1 MVADNSKFPAPA
13 YRDTVLAPLF
23 DGTKTHFWDEL
34 MRLHRAHGVML
45 AEQGICTAAEIGRIL
60 EALADIEAQITPEKL
75 VYDGNVEDVFFLVEQ
90 ELAKRLGVDLAGK
103 LHTGRSRNDMD
114 HTIFKLRLK
123 RRLDDVVGSLLSLLD
138 TLLSIAERNKNT
150 IIVAYTHGQP
160 AQPSTFAHYLGAFI
174 EVLLRD
180 IERLTLARHQ
190 VDRCSMGAA
199 AITTTGFDI
208 NRERMAELLG
218 FAAAQE
224 NSYGCIAACDYVTAA
239 YAALKVMF
247 INIGRFVQ
255 DMNQWTGFEVGQL
268 TVPDAY
274 VQISSIMPQK
284 RNPVPVEHLRL
295 IASLG
300 AGHCDT
306 ITNTMHNTPFTDMND
321 SEGEVQISGY
331 QAFAAAER
339 LLQLLAGF
347 MDAVQINSEKVRNH
361 IDETCITITELA
373 DTLVRADSISFRQ
386 AHSVCAALAK
396 QIVGRGETLS
406 KVPFSTFVVAY
417 QDALGHAPSLTEE
430 TFRHAL
436 TPEHFVSVRERFGG
450 PGPSAIAASLSRYR
464 TALVG
469 CREALRSGMAAMTA
483 ADALLDRRVRDCLP
497 ASAQTDRS

>member
-23 DGTKTHFWDEL
+23 DGTKNHFWGEL

-45 AEQGICTAAEIGRIL
+45 AEQEICTATEISQIL
-60 EALADIEAQITPEKL
+60 KALADIEARIEPENL

-90 ELAKRLGVDLAGK
+90 ELAGRLGIDLAGK

-123 RRLDDVVGSLLSLLD
+123 RHLDDVVGSLLSVLD
-138 TLLSIAERNKNT
+138 TLLSVAARNQTT
-150 IIVAYTHGQP
+150 IIIAYTHGQP

-180 IERLTLARHQ
+180 IERLTLARQQ

-208 NRERMAELLG
+208 NRERVAELLG

-224 NSYGCIAACDYVTAA
+224 NSYGCIAACDYVTAS

-247 INIGRFVQ
+247 INIGRFIQ
-255 DMNQWTGFEVGQL
+255 DMNQWTGFEVSQL

-331 QAFAAAER
+331 QAFAAAKR
-339 LLQLLAGF
+339 LLRLLAGF
-347 MDAVQINSEKVRNH
+347 IDAVQINDEKVRTH
-361 IDETCITITELA
+361 IDQACITITELA
-373 DTLVRADSISFRQ
+373 DTLVRTEDISFRQ
-386 AHSVCAALAK
+386 AHAVSATLAN
-396 QIVGRGETLS
+396 QIVGCGKTLS
-406 KVPFSTFVVAY
+406 TVPFSTFVAAY
-417 QDALGHAPSLTEE
+417 QDSLGRAPSLTEE
-430 TFRHAL
+430 TFRRAI
-436 TPEHFVSVRERFGG
+436 TPEHFVSVRERLGG
-450 PGPSAIAASLSRYR
+450 PGPKAIAASLSRYR
-464 TALVG
+464 AALDG
-469 CREALRSGMAAMTA
+469 FREALRSGVATMTA
-483 ADALLDRRVRDCLP
+483 ADALLDRRVRDYLP
-497 ASAQTDRS
+497 ASAQN